1 MDGMFNDAERMARV
15 WTEFAT
21 KMMSTGMSL
30 GPENAPPEVSKQMRT
45 LMFQA
50 MSQQAEQ
57 YMRSPQFT
65 DMMKQSMDA
74 AITVKKQLNDFLTQ
88 AHHAGQGVARQ
99 DVDALLRSVHHLETR
114 VLDSLENVTA
124 RLDKI
129 TQRLEALEG
138 GNGEVSHDAAEPR
151 RAEKKPKSG
160 STT

>member
-1 MDGMFNDAERMARV
+1 MDGMFNDVEKMARV
-15 WTEFAT
+15 WTEMAT

-30 GPENAPPEVSKQMRT
+30 GPENAPPEVSKQMRG

-50 MSQQAEQ
+50 MAQQAEQ
-57 YMRSPQFT
+57 YMRSPQFVE
-65 DMMKQSMDA
+65 MMKQSMDA

-99 DVDALLRSVHHLETR
+99 DVDAVLRSLHHLETR
-114 VLDSLENVTA
+114 VLDNMEGICD

-138 GNGEVSHDAAEPR
+138 GSNGEVSAERHRP
-151 RAEKKPKSG
+151 EKKPKPTG
-160 STT
+160 ANP